1 MTGAALLAIAG
12 LLVAMS
18 LGGLTFIGA
27 LAFVLSRL
35 DRRRD
40 VRRRFYR
47 MRRA

>member
-1 MTGAALLAIAG
+1 MTGAACLAMAAA
-12 LLVAMS
+12 LAAMF
-18 LGGLTFIGA
+18 LAGLTFIGA

-40 VRRRFYR
+40 VRRFYR

>member
-1 MTGAALLAIAG
+1 MTLDAFLAIAG
-12 LLVAMS
+12 VLGAMS
-18 LGGLTFIGA
+18 LCGLTFIGA

-40 VRRRFYR
+40 VRRFYR